1 MHADANILE
10 RYQSQII
17 QILKFLVFI
26 VLARS
31 FYIIFLI
38 LNYTILFVRVAVVV
52 NFINK
57 FCSRFRT
64 AHLSGSGNTA
74 MAFLCSFHSRTGTSC
89 LYDRLDKNKSLEII
103 SLCNCSK
110 DITGHFSHLSFF
122 GITTE
127 SKLILARVGV
137 LARRR
142 LHLKSWTLFA
152 YITGVNSGLA
162 GGETLPI
169 AMYRKSYPNV
179 EQTEKQIGVFP
190 TWYPNESLRQQ
201 ESPSWIR

>member
-17 QILKFLVFI
+17 QILKCLVFI

-64 AHLSGSGNTA
+64 AYLSGSANTA
-74 MAFLCSFHSRTGTSC
+74 MVFSCSFHSRTGTSC
-89 LYDRLDKNKSLEII
+89 SYDTLDKNKSLEII

-110 DITGHFSHLSFF
+110 DSTVHFSHLSFF

-127 SKLILARVGV
+127 SELILTGVGV
-137 LARRR
+137 
-142 LHLKSWTLFA
+142 F
-152 YITGVNSGLA
+152 
-162 GGETLPI
+162 
-169 AMYRKSYPNV
+169 
-179 EQTEKQIGVFP
+179 
-190 TWYPNESLRQQ
+190 
-201 ESPSWIR
+201 